1 LVGVWWGRRGG
12 EEIGAADDGWHWCDV
27 DDEEAGGFG
36 AKIEVV
42 ADGGVEVEELVGW
55 DDDTG

>member
-1 LVGVWWGRRGG
+1 M
-12 EEIGAADDGWHWCDV
+12 GAADDGWHWCDV